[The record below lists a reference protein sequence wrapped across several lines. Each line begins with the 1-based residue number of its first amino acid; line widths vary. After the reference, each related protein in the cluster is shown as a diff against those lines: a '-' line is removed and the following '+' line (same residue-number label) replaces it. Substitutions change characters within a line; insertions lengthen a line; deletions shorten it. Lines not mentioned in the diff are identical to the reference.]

1 MPNVFLISDTHFG
14 HANICKFLRTDGTK
28 LRHWD
33 DVDEMDKALINNWNN
48 VVGVNDKVYHLGDVF
63 INRKHRFILNHLNGK
78 KVLIKG
84 NHDIFDLENYTPFFK
99 DIRAYHKLDKCIL
112 SHIPIHPR
120 QLGRFK
126 GNIHGHLHEHIVSD
140 SQGKPDPRYMTV
152 CVEHINY
159 TPIELSVALRHF
171 DQVEINEM

>member
-1 MPNVFLISDTHFG
+1 
-14 HANICKFLRTDGTK
+14 
-28 LRHWD
+28 
-33 DVDEMDKALINNWNN
+33 MDKELINNWNS
-48 VVGVNDKVYHLGDVF
+48 VVGVNDTVYHLGDVF
-63 INRKHRFILNHLNGK
+63 INRKHRFILNHLNGT

-84 NHDIFDLENYTPFFK
+84 NHDIFDLDHYTPFFK

-112 SHIPIHPR
+112 SHIPIHSQ

-140 SQGKPDPRYMTV
+140 NLGKPDPRYLTV

-159 TPIELSVALRHF
+159 TPIALSVALQQF
-171 DQVEINEM
+171 K

>member
-1 MPNVFLISDTHFG
+1 MANVFLISDTHFG

-33 DVDEMDKALINNWNN
+33 DVDEMDKELVNNWNN

-63 INRKHRFILNHLNGK
+63 INRKHRFILNHLNGT

-112 SHIPIHPR
+112 SHIPIHPQ

-126 GNIHGHLHEHIVSD
+126 GNIHGHLHEHLVTD
-140 SQGKPDPRYMTV
+140 SWGNPDTRYLTV

-159 TPIELSVALRHF
+159 TPIELSVALQHF
-171 DQVEINEM
+171 KDNT

>member
-1 MPNVFLISDTHFG
+1 MANVFLVSDTHFG
-14 HANICKFLRTDGTK
+14 HDNICRFLRTDGTK
-28 LRHWD
+28 LRPWD
-33 DVDEMDKALINNWNN
+33 SATEMDKVLINNWNS
-48 VVGVNDKVYHLGDVF
+48 VVGPNDKVYHLGDVF
-63 INRKHRFILNHLNGK
+63 INRRFRFILEHLNGT

-84 NHDIFDLENYTPFFK
+84 NHDIFDLENYTPYFK

-112 SHIPIHPR
+112 SHIPVHPQ

-140 SQGKPDPRYMTV
+140 SQGNPDPRYMTV

-159 TPIELSVALRHF
+159 TPVELSVALQHF
-171 DQVEINEM
+171 KEVL

>member
-1 MPNVFLISDTHFG
+1 MANVFLVSDTHFG
-14 HANICKFLRTDGTK
+14 HDNICRFLRTDGTK
-28 LRHWD
+28 LRPWD
-33 DVDEMDKALINNWNN
+33 SATQMDKVLINNWNS
-48 VVGVNDKVYHLGDVF
+48 VVGPNDKVYHLGDVF
-63 INRKHRFILNHLNGK
+63 INRRFRFILEHLNGT

-84 NHDIFDLENYTPFFK
+84 NHDIFDLENYTPYFK

-112 SHIPIHPR
+112 SHIPVHPQ

-140 SQGKPDPRYMTV
+140 SQGNPDPRYMTV

-159 TPIELSVALRHF
+159 TPVELSVALQHF
-171 DQVEINEM
+171 KDT

>member
-33 DVDEMDKALINNWNN
+33 DVEEMDKALINNWNN
-48 VVGVNDKVYHLGDVF
+48 VVGVHDKVYHLGDVF

-84 NHDIFDLENYTPFFK
+84 NHDIFDLDNYVPFFK

-112 SHIPIHPR
+112 SHIPIHPQ

-159 TPIELSVALRHF
+159 TPIELSVALQRF
-171 DQVEINEM
+171 V